1 MAEPNGFWMKLVLF
15 VVGLW
20 TGSMEWRMRKK
31 VNGDRIE
38 DLKDF
43 ISKRMDSL
51 EGRLSRIENWLFREQ

>member
-1 MAEPNGFWMKLVLF
+1 MKLVLF